1 MIAVDRLVDSV
12 RAEGYSVSPRTRLWR
27 GVFCWLTFLVTP
39 LGWFCYG
46 RLVRRLEPERLE
58 HGLILV
64 LTGIEGRSFLN
75 VAMLTG
81 LIDAGVKSAVEIVD
95 WTTGNRLLFLLHLRG
110 WTRNNRV
117 ARELAAR
124 IVAYQ
129 DQYPGRPVWI
139 VGHSGGGGMSLL
151 TAAALPEG
159 RSVTGIVMLATAA
172 SPKVDLRPALA
183 KVETS
188 IWNYYS
194 WFDAFFLL
202 FGTTLLGTIDGPHG
216 PAAGA
221 VGLRGPGVQDAEASG
236 KLIQV
241 RWNSRMLRQFNFGE
255 HFGCVHRVF
264 IAEEIAPLIKATE
277 Q

>member
-1 MIAVDRLVDSV
+1 VDSSP
-12 RAEGYSVSPRTRLWR
+12 ANESSVFPKTRLWR
-27 GVFCWLTFLVTP
+27 GIFCWLTFAVTP

-46 RLVRRLEPERLE
+46 RFIRRMEPERLE
-58 HGLILV
+58 HGLVLV

-75 VAMLTG
+75 VGMLTG
-81 LIDAGVKSAVEIVD
+81 LIDSGLRSAVEIVD

-110 WTRNNRV
+110 WSRNNRV

-129 DQYPGRPVWI
+129 DQYPGRPVWL

-159 RSVTGIVMLATAA
+159 RRVTGIVMLAAA
-172 SPKVDLRPALA
+172 VSPIIDLSPALA
-183 KVETS
+183 KVESS

-202 FGTTLLGTIDGPHG
+202 FGTSVLGTIDGRHG

-221 VGLRGPGVQDAEASG
+221 VGLRGPGVQEAEAAG

-241 RWNSRMLRQFNFGE
+241 RWNWRMLRQFNLGE

-264 IAEEIAPLIKATE
+264 IAEEIAPLIQATE
-277 Q
+277 K